1 MHEPEFNAGL
11 GYGGLSLINDP
22 DHDEDEPLDD
32 KTTDAD
38 LFGFSPEELDDMW
51 GRYGDNR

>member
-1 MHEPEFNAGL
+1 L